1 MFGFLAALFFF
12 QISLYILW
20 CIYKLSLYWL
30 KTQMHSFFAAV
41 IFLFFKFHSF
51 SLFFFFT
58 YLPSFFLSFPPSL
71 IPSYLLP
78 SLPPSPPVYISLLYT
93 SLTISHSWQL
103 CDVVDRLLHKKS
115 GFRSLFLTNLDSA
128 FQLYYVRKKN
138 SHFWKNVCKL
148 TDNILKTEY

>member
-1 MFGFLAALFFF
+1 MVFWLPYFFSKLVFISYDVYINCLCIGLKHKCTVSLQQSYFYFLNF
-12 QISLYILW
+12 IR
-20 CIYKLSLYWL
+20 
-30 KTQMHSFFAAV
+30 
-41 IFLFFKFHSF
+41 FLFSSF
-51 SLFFFFT
+51 LLIF
-58 YLPSFFLSFPPSL
+58 LPSFS
-71 IPSYLLP
+71 P
-78 SLPPSPPVYISLLYT
+78 SLPPLFHLIFFLPSHPPPPVYISLLYT